1 MAAENYLDVDQ
12 LIDKVEKADTE
23 FGQDLYLTA
32 EMIILNR
39 LTRSKSSMSEV
50 TSILRTI
57 QQIGAESKRSDDE
70 SLETEDQDRIY
81 GGSILSSGFS
91 LAVDLLEIMDSED
104 LYKLISWLRNE
115 NRLNEEMSV

>member
-1 MAAENYLDVDQ
+1 MAAKEYLDIDQ

-39 LTRSKSSMSEV
+39 LTRSKSSLSEV
-50 TSILRTI
+50 ASILRTI
-57 QQIGAESKRSDDE
+57 QQIDAQSKNSGDV
-70 SLETEDQDRIY
+70 SLEMESEDHIY

-91 LAVDLLEIMDSED
+91 LAVDLLERMDSED

-115 NRLNEEMSV
+115 NPLNEEMSV